1 MTNTGEWFRSRGH
14 NRLVRYPALHR
25 FVFIQCS
32 KPIKASPS
40 PCHSLIFFHNG
51 NSPIHFKV
59 NHVAVFLY
67 AFQSANCLALNSLIN
82 IPLSLFHILHRLSLP
97 IHLWPSN
104 VLISDRHNHPLV
116 TTSICLAVDPTTCS
130 PHLVDPCLVHV
141 NHGIYTADNPLSPF
155 VSICQLTFPQ

>member
-1 MTNTGEWFRSRGH
+1 M
-14 NRLVRYPALHR
+14 VRYPALHR

-59 NHVAVFLY
+59 NHVAVFIC
-67 AFQSANCLALNSLIN
+67 AFQSANPPVILSYSSPSFIANSSLTIKCF
-82 IPLSLFHILHRLSLP
+82 LSS
-97 IHLWPSN
+97 
-104 VLISDRHNHPLV
+104 SDRHNH
-116 TTSICLAVDPTTCS
+116 PTTCS

-141 NHGIYTADNPLSPF
+141 NYGIYTADNPLSPF
-155 VSICQLTFPQ
+155 VSICQLTFPQQSHATNSSLNDTSVSI